1 MRIRYS
7 RYGSGRSSSPL
18 QHISPAVRFIL
29 IANVASFL
37 IGSIAGG
44 AYLRFFGLVPESV
57 LTRFYIWQLATYLF
71 LHGGFFHLFFNMF
84 ALWMFGS
91 ELESIW
97 GTPYFLKFYFLT
109 GIGAGVF
116 TVLSSFHGGTTGIPT
131 IGASGAVFA
140 VLMAYALT
148 FPNRQIY
155 LYFLFPIKAKYLMM
169 IFFLIEFIASFR
181 YVNDGIGHFT
191 HLGGMVIAYFYL
203 RKGRVART
211 VFGSLEKEKK
221 RRKIRVVRKSEVERD
236 RLQREVDRVLDKI
249 SKEGIEKLTREE
261 WDTLNRA
268 SKLMKP
274 GEGSDSG

>member
-1 MRIRYS
+1 MRVRYN
-7 RYGSGRSSSPL
+7 RYGSGSSFSPL
-18 QHISPAVRFIL
+18 MRLSPAVKILL
-29 IANVASFL
+29 IANVASFFL
-37 IGSIAGG
+37 GSIVGRP
-44 AYLRFFGLVPESV
+44 YTYFFGLVPDSV
-57 LTRFYIWQLATYLF
+57 LTRLHVWQLATYLF

-91 ELESIW
+91 ELESTW
-97 GTPYFLKFYFLT
+97 GTPYFLRFYFLT
-109 GIGAGVF
+109 GVGAGVI
-116 TVLSSFHGGTTGIPT
+116 TVLSSFYSGTTDIPT

-148 FPNRQIY
+148 FPNRLIY
-155 LYFLFPIKAKYLMM
+155 LYFLFPVKAKYLMM
-169 IFFLIEFIASFR
+169 VFFLIEFVASFR

-203 RKGRVART
+203 RKGQFTKT
-211 VFGSLEKEKK
+211 VLGGLEKEKR
-221 RRKIRVVRKSEVERD
+221 RRKIRVVRKHEGERHHVK
-236 RLQREVDRVLDKI
+236 REVDRVLDKI

-274 GEGSDSG
+274 GEGPDSR